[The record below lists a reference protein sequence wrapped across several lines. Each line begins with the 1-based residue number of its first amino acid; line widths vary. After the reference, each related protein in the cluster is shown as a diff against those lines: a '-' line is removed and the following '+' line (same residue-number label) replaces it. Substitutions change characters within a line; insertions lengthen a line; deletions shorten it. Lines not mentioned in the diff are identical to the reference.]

1 MKQHSSHIRLRGVAR
16 QDPAFAL
23 LLLPAYQEA
32 LGAVAS
38 YTYRS
43 LLSGERSQELSTLF
57 DRMATDALEQF
68 QTLGELIVALG
79 GNPVIYTPPGSEAAV
94 LPSGPLTDERLR
106 QFVQDS
112 IREERRAVED
122 CETLLGKTD
131 DRVVRSVL
139 LQTVREKQFRLHT
152 LTALCG

>member
-1 MKQHSSHIRLRGVAR
+1 M
-16 QDPAFAL
+16 
-23 LLLPAYQEA
+23 
-32 LGAVAS
+32 
-38 YTYRS
+38 
-43 LLSGERSQELSTLF
+43 
-57 DRMATDALEQF
+57 
-68 QTLGELIVALG
+68 
-79 GNPVIYTPPGSEAAV
+79 
-94 LPSGPLTDERLR
+94 TDERLR